1 MIRIVADT
9 TCDYPQ
15 ELHIEE
21 KITIIP
27 LKVTINGMNYD
38 DKLELSN
45 QQFFELL
52 PQSEQLPVTQTTD
65 GGCQVDIPANAS
77 ELWLYPKYQYVGA
90 AVIDGKTYQFTENET
105 FFSGD
110 GWQLQSLS
118 GGVQLRLNGYHGG
131 AIDLP
136 YTDLVTV
143 TVSLYGD
150 NSITGGTIKLG
161 VDDASDEARVM
172 LLGDVKEGEAG
183 EETYHETGESA
194 PYVGTGYIR
203 VRRKDNKTSY
213 IAYWVHKAIFG
224 LGTESAK
231 TKGQSIEWQTPTLEG
246 SIMGVKNNPALQVRF
261 RERRMFARESEAR
274 AWIDKKAGIE
284 A

>member
-1 MIRIVADT
+1 MAFVGLLYAVAA
-9 TCDYPQ
+9 PIQQ
-15 ELHIEE
+15 E
-21 KITIIP
+21 
-27 LKVTINGMNYD
+27 
-38 DKLELSN
+38 
-45 QQFFELL
+45 
-52 PQSEQLPVTQTTD
+52 TD
-65 GGCQVDIPANAS
+65 GQPIIYGKGQVVGGMMTAEISYTRNSNP
-77 ELWLYPKYQYVGA
+77 LYADDRVK
-90 AVIDGKTYQFTENET
+90 EE
-105 FFSGD
+105 
-110 GWQLQSLS
+110 
-118 GGVQLRLNGYHGG
+118 
-131 AIDLP
+131 
-136 YTDLVTV
+136 
-143 TVSLYGD
+143 D

-246 SIMGVKNNPALQVRF
+246 SIMGVKNNPALQVHF
-261 RERRMFARESEAR
+261 RERRTFARESEAR

>member
-1 MIRIVADT
+1 MMTAEISYTRNSNPLYAD
-9 TCDYPQ
+9 DRVK
-15 ELHIEE
+15 EE
-21 KITIIP
+21 
-27 LKVTINGMNYD
+27 
-38 DKLELSN
+38 
-45 QQFFELL
+45 
-52 PQSEQLPVTQTTD
+52 
-65 GGCQVDIPANAS
+65 
-77 ELWLYPKYQYVGA
+77 
-90 AVIDGKTYQFTENET
+90 
-105 FFSGD
+105 
-110 GWQLQSLS
+110 
-118 GGVQLRLNGYHGG
+118 
-131 AIDLP
+131 
-136 YTDLVTV
+136 
-143 TVSLYGD
+143 D

-213 IAYWVHKAIFG
+213 ITYWVHKAIFG

-231 TKGQSIEWQTPTLEG
+231 TKGQGIEWQTPTLEG

-261 RERRMFARESEAR
+261 RERRTFAKESEAR

>member
-1 MIRIVADT
+1 MAFVGLLYAVAA
-9 TCDYPQ
+9 PIQQ
-15 ELHIEE
+15 E
-21 KITIIP
+21 
-27 LKVTINGMNYD
+27 
-38 DKLELSN
+38 
-45 QQFFELL
+45 
-52 PQSEQLPVTQTTD
+52 TD
-65 GGCQVDIPANAS
+65 GQPIIYGKGQVVGGMMTAEISYTRNSNP
-77 ELWLYPKYQYVGA
+77 LYA
-90 AVIDGKTYQFTENET
+90 
-105 FFSGD
+105 
-110 GWQLQSLS
+110 
-118 GGVQLRLNGYHGG
+118 
-131 AIDLP
+131 
-136 YTDLVTV
+136 
-143 TVSLYGD
+143 
-150 NSITGGTIKLG
+150 
-161 VDDASDEARVM
+161 DDR
-172 LLGDVKEGEAG
+172 VKEGEAG

-261 RERRMFARESEAR
+261 RERRTFARENEAR

>member
-1 MIRIVADT
+1 MAFVGLLYAVAA
-9 TCDYPQ
+9 PIQQ
-15 ELHIEE
+15 E
-21 KITIIP
+21 
-27 LKVTINGMNYD
+27 
-38 DKLELSN
+38 
-45 QQFFELL
+45 
-52 PQSEQLPVTQTTD
+52 TD
-65 GGCQVDIPANAS
+65 GQPIIYGKGQVVGGMMTAEISYTRNSNP
-77 ELWLYPKYQYVGA
+77 LYADDRVK
-90 AVIDGKTYQFTENET
+90 EE
-105 FFSGD
+105 
-110 GWQLQSLS
+110 
-118 GGVQLRLNGYHGG
+118 
-131 AIDLP
+131 
-136 YTDLVTV
+136 
-143 TVSLYGD
+143 D

-194 PYVGTGYIR
+194 PYVGAGYIR

-213 IAYWVHKAIFG
+213 ITYWVHKAIFG

-261 RERRMFARESEAR
+261 RERRTFARESEAR

>member
-1 MIRIVADT
+1 MAFVGLLYAVAA
-9 TCDYPQ
+9 PIQQ
-15 ELHIEE
+15 E
-21 KITIIP
+21 
-27 LKVTINGMNYD
+27 
-38 DKLELSN
+38 
-45 QQFFELL
+45 
-52 PQSEQLPVTQTTD
+52 TD
-65 GGCQVDIPANAS
+65 GQPIIYGKGQVVGGMMTAEISYTRNSNP
-77 ELWLYPKYQYVGA
+77 LYADDRVK
-90 AVIDGKTYQFTENET
+90 EE
-105 FFSGD
+105 
-110 GWQLQSLS
+110 
-118 GGVQLRLNGYHGG
+118 
-131 AIDLP
+131 
-136 YTDLVTV
+136 
-143 TVSLYGD
+143 D

-172 LLGDVKEGEAG
+172 LLGDVK
-183 EETYHETGESA
+183 ESA

-261 RERRMFARESEAR
+261 RERRTFAKESEAR